1 VLSAVNPFDL
11 WQIGIMGVGLSAMV
25 DVPKEKAIIAI
36 VLLWMFWLVGG
47 VGVETISRNLPPPPQ
62 G

>member
-1 VLSAVNPFDL
+1 
-11 WQIGIMGVGLSAMV
+11 
-25 DVPKEKAIIAI
+25 VPKEKAIIAI